1 MKIVFATNNLNK
13 LREIKALM
21 PSNIEI
27 VGLSDIGCS
36 EEIPE
41 TGATLEA
48 NAFQKANYVKE
59 HYGYDCFS
67 DDSGLEI
74 ESLNGEPGVYSARYA
89 GPEKNAQANM
99 TKILNQL
106 KGVKNR
112 NAQFRTVIALIL
124 EGEKILFEGKAI
136 GTISEKEQGEE
147 GFGYDPIF
155 IPENEIRSF
164 AQMTMKE
171 KGEISHR
178 GKAVKKLISFLT
190 EIAK

>member
-27 VGLSDIGCS
+27 VGLSDISCS

-155 IPENEIRSF
+155 IPENETRSF

-178 GKAVKKLISFLT
+178 GKAVRKLISFLA
-190 EIAK
+190 EMAK

>member
-155 IPENEIRSF
+155 IPENETCSF

-178 GKAVKKLISFLT
+178 GKAVRKLISFLS
-190 EIAK
+190 EMAK

>member
-74 ESLNGEPGVYSARYA
+74 ESLN
-89 GPEKNAQANM
+89 
-99 TKILNQL
+99 
-106 KGVKNR
+106 
-112 NAQFRTVIALIL
+112 
-124 EGEKILFEGKAI
+124 
-136 GTISEKEQGEE
+136 
-147 GFGYDPIF
+147 
-155 IPENEIRSF
+155 
-164 AQMTMKE
+164 
-171 KGEISHR
+171 
-178 GKAVKKLISFLT
+178 
-190 EIAK
+190 

>member
-155 IPENEIRSF
+155 IPENETRSF

-178 GKAVKKLISFLT
+178 GKAVRKLISFLT
-190 EIAK
+190 EMAR

>member
-155 IPENEIRSF
+155 IPENETRSF

>member
-112 NAQFRTVIALIL
+112 NAQLRTVIALIL

-155 IPENEIRSF
+155 IPKNETRSF

-178 GKAVKKLISFLT
+178 GKAVRKLISFLT
-190 EIAK
+190 EMAE

>member
-1 MKIVFATNNLNK
+1 MKIVFATNNLTK

-155 IPENEIRSF
+155 IPENETRSF

-178 GKAVKKLISFLT
+178 GKAVRKLISFLT
-190 EIAK
+190 EVAK

>member
-41 TGATLEA
+41 TGNTLEA

-155 IPENEIRSF
+155 IPENETRSF

-190 EIAK
+190 EVAK

>member
-106 KGVKNR
+106 KGVENR
-112 NAQFRTVIALIL
+112 NAQLRTVIALIL
-124 EGEKILFEGKAI
+124 EGEKTLFEGKAM

-155 IPENEIRSF
+155 IPENERRSF

-178 GKAVKKLISFLT
+178 GKAVRRLISFLT
-190 EIAK
+190 EMAE

>member
-41 TGATLEA
+41 TGNTLEA

-155 IPENEIRSF
+155 IPENETRSF

-178 GKAVKKLISFLT
+178 GKAVRKLISFLT
-190 EIAK
+190 EVAK

>member
-41 TGATLEA
+41 TGNTLEA

-124 EGEKILFEGKAI
+124 VGEKILFEGKAI

-155 IPENEIRSF
+155 IPENETRSF

-190 EIAK
+190 EVAK

>member
-1 MKIVFATNNLNK
+1 M
-13 LREIKALM
+13 
-21 PSNIEI
+21 
-27 VGLSDIGCS
+27 
-36 EEIPE
+36 
-41 TGATLEA
+41 
-48 NAFQKANYVKE
+48 
-59 HYGYDCFS
+59 
-67 DDSGLEI
+67 
-74 ESLNGEPGVYSARYA
+74 YSARYA

-155 IPENEIRSF
+155 IPENETRSF

-178 GKAVKKLISFLT
+178 GKAVRKLISFLT
-190 EIAK
+190 EMAR